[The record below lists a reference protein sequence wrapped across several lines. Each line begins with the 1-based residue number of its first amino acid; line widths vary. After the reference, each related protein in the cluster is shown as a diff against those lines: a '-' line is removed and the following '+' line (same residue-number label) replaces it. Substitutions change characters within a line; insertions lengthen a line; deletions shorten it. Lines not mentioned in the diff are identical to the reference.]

1 MYEAWTVLKSRVMQT
16 VADMKEDLF
25 FDARI
30 ILSWAVANRP
40 NNADE
45 RKAVV
50 FVAASALNDALDLNG
65 LRVIPPDNAKK
76 RRDAYVHVHT
86 SINDCF
92 EALRAYEAW
101 CGATHDV
108 VR

>member
-1 MYEAWTVLKSRVMQT
+1 MYEAWTVFKSRVMQT
-16 VADMKEDLF
+16 VVDLKEELF
-25 FDARI
+25 FEPRI

-40 NNADE
+40 NDADE

-50 FVAASALNDALDLNG
+50 FVVASALNDALAING
-65 LRVIPPDNAKK
+65 RLSDKK
-76 RRDAYVHVHT
+76 HRDASTHVYT

-92 EALRAYEAW
+92 EALRAYETW